1 MRRPVLLG
9 ALLIAAGCYSPTYL
23 VGLECSVKD
32 TCPPGQ
38 GCNPEHKCM
47 PTATFDGGAGGAG
60 GKSASG
66 AAGRSGAG
74 GISGA
79 AGAGDR
85 VDAGTDGGSTVDA
98 GPRCGDGHLDPG
110 EECDDHN
117 TTAGDGCSS
126 TCQLEGLIGHWA
138 LDTEYLN
145 GATVPDLVTPNGH
158 PGTVVAVGDNSPSG
172 LATNRYGV
180 PSSALSINGNDL
192 DSPKYAYVKIPTL
205 TSLTAPVTM
214 TIWINQQAG
223 NGEGLVFGIDQGPQL
238 YQESYAISLRVP
250 SSANNYSSA
259 ADVPLTNNQWVFV
272 AGVFSQTGGA
282 WKLTLY
288 VNGAP
293 QSATPAVASVPTNGN
308 VDIGGLYGSCSNAEQ
323 VCDSGFVGDL
333 NDARIY
339 NRTLTPQEV
348 QNLYA
353 FVPAP

>member
-1 MRRPVLLG
+1 MRRLAMLASLLFG
-9 ALLIAAGCYSPTYL
+9 LGCYSPTYL
-23 VGLECSVKD
+23 VGLKCSENEN

-38 GCNPEHKCM
+38 GCNPDGICL
-47 PTATFDGGAGGAG
+47 PTAAFDAGHGTGGSGGG
-60 GKSASG
+60 GG
-66 AAGRSGAG
+66 AAGTGNRG
-74 GISGA
+74 GT
-79 AGAGDR
+79 
-85 VDAGTDGGSTVDA
+85 GTDGGAADGLSTVDA
-98 GPRCGDGHLDPG
+98 GPRCGDGHLDRG
-110 EECDDHN
+110 EECDDSN
-117 TTAGDGCSS
+117 TMAGDGCSS
-126 TCQLEGLIGHWA
+126 TCRIEGLIGHWA

-145 GATVPDLVTPNGH
+145 GTTVPDLVAPNGH

-172 LATNRYGV
+172 LATNRFGV

-214 TIWINQQAG
+214 TIWMNQQAG

-238 YQESYAISLRVP
+238 YQESYAITMRVP
-250 SSANNYSSA
+250 SGANNYSSA

-272 AGVFSQTGGA
+272 AGVFIQTGGA
-282 WKLTLY
+282 WQLTLY
-288 VNGAP
+288 VDGAP
-293 QSATPAVASVPTNGN
+293 QSATPAVASVPSNGS

-339 NRTLTPQEV
+339 NRALTPHEI

-353 FVPAP
+353 FAPAP